1 MNTPLTVIQRTITYS
16 PQVAAI
22 RTWEDG
28 ISLGV
33 IYAEDRDRLS
43 WAIGELASYM
53 RSSSV
58 GGGRPAAGKKLSTL
72 SAIADSLHMR
82 REAISSMCANFEFY
96 YPIRDRLPENC
107 SWHDLSKARIGSGW
121 RPETGEPTDEHRQRA
136 LDIACFVADR
146 SQPRPRRTLADSLA
160 AERERLAALAGR
172 DEAWQIKVS
181 LREIDILLGEAIEK
195 LDDKN
200 PPKNGMSKCR
210 RCGQPMPKNEIRCL
224 RCHP

>member
-1 MNTPLTVIQRTITYS
+1 MNTPLTVIQRTVIYS

-28 ISLGV
+28 INLGV
-33 IYAEDRDRLS
+33 IYAEERDRTAWL
-43 WAIGELASYM
+43 IGELASFM

-58 GGGRPAAGKKLSTL
+58 GGGRPTTAKKLTTL
-72 SAIADSLHMR
+72 SALADSLHMR
-82 REAISSMCANFEFY
+82 REQVSAMCSNFEFY
-96 YPIRDRLPENC
+96 YPMRERLPENC

-121 RPETGEPTDEHRQRA
+121 RPEMGEPTDEHRQYA
-136 LDIACFVADR
+136 LEIACFVADR

-172 DEAWQIKVS
+172 DEAWQINVA

-195 LDDKN
+195 LGDKN
-200 PPKNGMSKCR
+200 QVKP
-210 RCGQPMPKNEIRCL
+210 
-224 RCHP
+224 